1 MSSASKKFREK
12 AEINRTLSMM
22 KKQIST
28 LERQQ
33 KEYIER
39 AKVAKLKGNIQLY
52 NNIRT
57 MIKTTMVQSR
67 RLEVMQ
73 MNIEFAISQRDFAE
87 HNRSFVT
94 GMRSLGKSLMKTI
107 NITDVT
113 RTSKILEK
121 SMIKVSE
128 SLSELDLMLEN
139 NDNLFDSTTDSGILD
154 SEVDSL
160 IGSEAVGAELE
171 LDKRLDALLSDEQSS
186 RESSTKK

>member
-1 MSSASKKFREK
+1 MSSSSKKFREK

-22 KKQIST
+22 KKQISA

-87 HNRSFVT
+87 HNRNFVT

-107 NITDVT
+107 KITDVT
-113 RTSKILEK
+113 RTSRILEK

-160 IGSEAVGAELE
+160 IGSEAVGVESE
-171 LDKRLDALLSDEQSS
+171 LDKRLDALLSNEQSS